1 LRSVLQFGESVIE
14 MTTVPTARS
23 QLSELYVRESA
34 AIEQEFS
41 ATGDGRA
48 ALARRTALVDAI
60 VQRLWNEIIVGSNP
74 GSNAGSSASPTTVDP
89 DGPKNFALVATG
101 GFGRGWL
108 FPHSDI
114 DLLFLHAGNSSES
127 EFKDPI
133 RRFSQELWDLR
144 LKLSPATRNL
154 AECERL
160 DPNNVEFAISLLDC
174 RYLAGDRELF
184 SRLRE
189 KAVPRLVA
197 RDYQNLIQNLAEITR
212 ARHHKFGNTVFH
224 LEPNVKDGPGGLR
237 DYNVANWLALIS
249 AMEKLKVWPD
259 EKTLLPVSSRRAFD
273 AALDF
278 QMSVRCFLH
287 FRYGRH
293 DNTLIWEAQDEAAA
307 RKIGASI
314 GANDA
319 EIANT
324 ADWMRIYFGHVRSVH
339 RVCMQ
344 LLEEI
349 PAAWSSLYRQFQG
362 WRSKVSSAD
371 FSVVDGLIFLQ
382 QPAGLR
388 DPEILLRLFHF
399 MAEHGLKLSTTTEY
413 KVEQALP
420 ALAATPPR
428 GAELW
433 LYLQETLVQPHAADA
448 LRAMNAL
455 RLLALLLPELKGIE
469 ALVIRDF
476 YHRYTVDEHSF
487 LAIENLHRLKESKSE
502 WDQRF
507 AELQSELEQPEL
519 LYLALLL
526 HDSGKAV
533 PSENHVELSLQLT
546 DSCAER
552 LDLDPVDRDTLRY
565 LVASH
570 LEMAAATRRDVF
582 DPANV
587 KSFAEKVGV
596 PERLKMLCLM
606 TYADIKAV
614 NPEAMTPWKADNLWQ
629 LYIACANYLSRSAD
643 ERVHT
648 ADDGSSVA
656 PSSVAPSSLASSNLA
671 HLRSLAPVAGKK
683 INIFLEGLPQRY
695 LRIHGATDVLAH
707 AEMATRLGQD
717 GVQLNLKQVRHWY
730 ELTLITT
737 DRPFLFASVSGTLAA
752 WGMNIVKANAF
763 SNAAGIVVDTFYFTD
778 RFRTLEMNL
787 QEWERLKKSIAAVVK
802 GEADVAR
809 MLRDRL
815 KSEKGNATKV
825 KIATQIEFDDGCSA
839 SSTLVQVLTQDRPGL
854 LYRMCSLISKHECNI
869 EIALIETEGQM
880 AIDILYLTSGG
891 AKLSAARQ
899 SALGQALRDELAA
912 K

>member
-1 LRSVLQFGESVIE
+1 MKACSTRVTQFLHFGESVIE
-14 MTTVPTARS
+14 MTTGATVRS
-23 QLSELYVRESA
+23 ELRDLYVRESA

-41 ATGDGRA
+41 LTGEGRT
-48 ALARRTALVDAI
+48 ALARRTALVDSI
-60 VQRLWNEIIVGSNP
+60 VQRLWNEIIVGP
-74 GSNAGSSASPTTVDP
+74 SPADP
-89 DGPKNFALVATG
+89 DSPKNFALVATG

-108 FPHSDI
+108 SPHSDI
-114 DLLFLHAGNSSES
+114 DLLFLHAGSDSES

-160 DPNNVEFAISLLDC
+160 DPNNVEFTISLLDC
-174 RYLAGDRELF
+174 RYLAGDREIF

-189 KAVPRLVA
+189 KVVPRLVG
-197 RDYQNLIQNLAEITR
+197 RECHNLIQNLGEITR

-259 EKTLLPVSSRRAFD
+259 TKTLLPVSSRRALD

-287 FRYGRH
+287 FRHGRH
-293 DNTLIWEAQDEAAA
+293 DNTLTWEAQDEAAA
-307 RKIGASI
+307 RKIGAS
-314 GANDA
+314 DS
-319 EIANT
+319 EITNA
-324 ADWMRIYFGHVRSVH
+324 ADWMRVYFGHVRSVH
-339 RVCMQ
+339 RVCNQ

-362 WRSKVSSAD
+362 WRSRVASAD
-371 FSVVDGLIFLQ
+371 FSVVDGLIFLKQPQ
-382 QPAGLR
+382 QPGGLR
-388 DPEILLRLFHF
+388 DPEMLLRLFHF

-433 LYLQETLVQPHAADA
+433 LYMQETLVQPHAADA

-469 ALVIRDF
+469 ALVVRDF

-487 LAIENLHRLKESKSE
+487 LAIEHLHRLKESKSE

-546 DSCAER
+546 DSCTER
-552 LDLDPVDRDTLRY
+552 LDLDPVDREAVRY

-570 LEMAAATRRDVF
+570 LEMSAAMRRDVF

-596 PERLKMLCLM
+596 PERLKMLCLL

-648 ADDGSSVA
+648 GDDGSSVA
-656 PSSVAPSSLASSNLA
+656 PANMA

-683 INIFLEGLPQRY
+683 INVFLEGLPQRY
-695 LRIHGATDVLAH
+695 LRIHGASDVLAH
-707 AEMATRLGQD
+707 AEMAARLGQD
-717 GVQLNLKQVRHWY
+717 GVQLSLKQVRHWY

-737 DRPFLFASVSGTLAA
+737 DRPFLFASVSGALAA

-763 SNAAGIVVDTFYFTD
+763 SNAAGMVVDTFYFTD
-778 RFRTLEMNL
+778 RFRTLELNL
-787 QEWERLKKSIAAVVK
+787 QEWERLKKSIAVVVK

-815 KSEKGNATKV
+815 KSEKADSTKV
-825 KIATQIEFDDGCSA
+825 KIETQIEFDDGCSA
-839 SSTLVQVLTQDRPGL
+839 HSTLVQVLTQDRPGL
-854 LYRMCSLISKHECNI
+854 LYRMCSLVSKHECNI

-880 AIDILYLTSGG
+880 AIDVLYLTSGG
-891 AKLSAARQ
+891 TKLNADRQ
-899 SALGQALRDELAA
+899 AALGKALREELAA

>member
-1 LRSVLQFGESVIE
+1 
-14 MTTVPTARS
+14 MTTVATVRS
-23 QLSELYVRESA
+23 ELWDLYVRESA

-41 ATGDGRA
+41 ATGKGHTSV
-48 ALARRTALVDAI
+48 ARRTALVDTI
-60 VQRLWNEIIVGSNP
+60 VQRLWNEIIVSSNY
-74 GSNAGSSASPTTVDP
+74 AEP
-89 DGPKNFALVATG
+89 DSPKNFALVATG

-114 DLLFLHAGNSSES
+114 DLLFLHASSDSES
-127 EFKDPI
+127 KFRDPI

-154 AECERL
+154 AECEKL

-184 SRLRE
+184 SRLRD
-189 KAVPRLVA
+189 KAVPRLVG
-197 RDYQNLIQNLAEITR
+197 RDCQNLIQNLAEITR

-259 EKTLLPVSSRRAFD
+259 AKTLLPISSRRAFD

-287 FRYGRH
+287 FRHGRH
-293 DNTLIWEAQDEAAA
+293 DNTLTWEAQDAAAA
-307 RKIGASI
+307 RKIGAI
-314 GANDA
+314 DID
-319 EIANT
+319 IANA
-324 ADWMRIYFGHVRSVH
+324 ADWMRVYFGHVRNVH
-339 RVCMQ
+339 RVCTQ

-362 WRSKVSSAD
+362 WRSKVASTD
-371 FSVVDGLIFLQ
+371 FSVVDGLIFLK
-382 QPAGLR
+382 QPRQPDGLR
-388 DPEILLRLFHF
+388 DPEMLLRLFHF

-469 ALVIRDF
+469 ALVVRDF

-487 LAIENLHRLKESKSE
+487 LAIEHLHRLRESKSE

-507 AELQSELEQPEL
+507 AELLGELEQPEL

-526 HDSGKAV
+526 HDSGKAM
-533 PSENHVELSLQLT
+533 PSESHVEGSLQLT
-546 DSCAER
+546 DSCTER
-552 LDLDPVDRDTLRY
+552 LDLDPVDRETVRY

-570 LEMAAATRRDVF
+570 LEMSAAMRRDVF

-587 KSFAEKVGV
+587 RSCAEKVGV

-648 ADDGSSVA
+648 GNDSSSIG
-656 PSSVAPSSLASSNLA
+656 PSNLA
-671 HLRSLAPVAGKK
+671 HLRSLASVAGKK
-683 INIFLEGLPQRY
+683 VNVLLEGLPQRY
-695 LRIHGATDVLAH
+695 LRIHGASDVLAH
-707 AEMATRLGQD
+707 AEMAARLGQD

-730 ELTLITT
+730 ELTLITA
-737 DRPFLFASVSGTLAA
+737 DRPFLFASVSGALAA

-763 SNAAGIVVDTFYFTD
+763 SNAAGTVVDTFYFTD

-802 GEADVAR
+802 GEADLAR

-815 KSEKGNATKV
+815 KSEQANGTKV
-825 KIATQIEFDDGCSA
+825 KIATQIEFDDSCSA
-839 SSTLVQVLTQDRPGL
+839 QSTMMQVLTQDRPGL
-854 LYRMCSLISKHECNI
+854 LYRMCSLVSKHECNI

-880 AIDILYLTSGG
+880 AIDVLYLTSGG
-891 AKLSAARQ
+891 AKLSADRQ
-899 SALGQALRDELAA
+899 AALGQALRDELAA
-912 K
+912 E

>member
-1 LRSVLQFGESVIE
+1 
-14 MTTVPTARS
+14 MTTGATVH
-23 QLSELYVRESA
+23 SELSDLYTRESA
-34 AIEQEFS
+34 AIEQEFYV
-41 ATGDGRA
+41 TGEGRT
-48 ALARRTALVDAI
+48 ALTRRTALVDSIA
-60 VQRLWNEIIVGSNP
+60 QRLWNEIIVGSQ
-74 GSNAGSSASPTTVDP
+74 AASSARP
-89 DGPKNFALVATG
+89 DRLKDFALVATG

-114 DLLFLHAGNSSES
+114 DLLFLHANGNSES

-160 DPNNVEFAISLLDC
+160 DPDNVEFAISLLDC
-174 RYLAGDRELF
+174 RYLAGDGELF

-189 KAVPRLVA
+189 KAVPRLVG
-197 RDYQNLIQNLAEITR
+197 RECQNLIQNLAELTR
-212 ARHHKFGNTVFH
+212 ARHHKFGSTVFH

-259 EKTLLPVSSRRAFD
+259 PNTLLPVSSRRALD

-287 FRYGRH
+287 FRHGRH
-293 DNTLIWEAQDEAAA
+293 DNTLTWEAQDEAAA

-319 EIANT
+319 EITNA
-324 ADWMRIYFGHVRSVH
+324 ADWMRVYFGHVRNVH
-339 RVCMQ
+339 RVCNQ

-362 WRSKVSSAD
+362 WRLKVANDD
-371 FSVVDGLIFLQ
+371 FSVVDGLIFLKQAKQAQ
-382 QPAGLR
+382 QSGGLR
-388 DPEILLRLFHF
+388 DPEMLLRLFHF

-469 ALVIRDF
+469 ALVVRDF

-507 AELQSELEQPEL
+507 AEVLSELEQPEL

-533 PSENHVELSLQLT
+533 PSDNHVELSLQLT
-546 DSCAER
+546 DSCTER
-552 LDLDPVDRDTLRY
+552 LDLDPVDRETVRY

-570 LEMAAATRRDVF
+570 LEMSAAMRRDVF

-587 KSFAEKVGV
+587 RSFAERVGV
-596 PERLKMLCLM
+596 PERLKMLCLL

-648 ADDGSSVA
+648 GDDGANLWPANMA
-656 PSSVAPSSLASSNLA
+656 PSNLA

-707 AEMATRLGQD
+707 AEMAARLGQD

-730 ELTLITT
+730 ELTLITA
-737 DRPFLFASVSGTLAA
+737 DRPFLFASVSGALAA

-763 SNAAGIVVDTFYFTD
+763 SNIAGIVVDTFYFTD

-787 QEWERLKKSIAAVVK
+787 QEWERLKTSVADVIK

-815 KSEKGNATKV
+815 KSEKANGTKV
-825 KIATQIEFDDGCSA
+825 KIATQIEFDDACSA
-839 SSTLVQVLTQDRPGL
+839 HSTLVQILTQDRPGL
-854 LYRMCSLISKHECNI
+854 LYRMCSLVSKHECNI

-880 AIDILYLTSGG
+880 AIDVLYLTSGG
-891 AKLSAARQ
+891 AKLNANRQ
-899 SALGQALRDELAA
+899 AALGKALRDELAA

>member
-1 LRSVLQFGESVIE
+1 
-14 MTTVPTARS
+14 MTTVATVRS
-23 QLSELYVRESA
+23 ELRDLYVRESA

-41 ATGDGRA
+41 VTGEGRT
-48 ALARRTALVDAI
+48 ALARRTALVDTI
-60 VQRLWNEIIVGSNP
+60 VQRLWNEIIVSSQP
-74 GSNAGSSASPTTVDP
+74 GSSPADP
-89 DGPKNFALVATG
+89 DSPKNLALVATG

-114 DLLFLHAGNSSES
+114 DLLFLHASASSES

-154 AECERL
+154 AECDKL
-160 DPNNVEFAISLLDC
+160 DPNNIEFAISLLDC

-184 SRLRE
+184 SRLHE
-189 KAVPRLVA
+189 KVVPRLVG
-197 RDYQNLIQNLAEITR
+197 RECQNLIQNLGEITR
-212 ARHHKFGNTVFH
+212 ARHHKFANTVFH

-259 EKTLLPVSSRRAFD
+259 AQTLLPVSSRRAFD

-293 DNTLIWEAQDEAAA
+293 DNTLTWEAQDEAAA
-307 RKIGASI
+307 RKIGA
-314 GANDA
+314 GDL
-319 EIANT
+319 EITNA
-324 ADWMRIYFGHVRSVH
+324 ADWMRVYFGHVRSVH
-339 RVCMQ
+339 RVCNQ

-362 WRSKVSSAD
+362 WRSRVASAD

-388 DPEILLRLFHF
+388 DPEMLLRLFHF

-433 LYLQETLVQPHAADA
+433 LYLQETLLQPHAADA

-469 ALVIRDF
+469 ALVVRDF

-487 LAIENLHRLKESKSE
+487 LAIEHLHRLKESKSE

-533 PSENHVELSLQLT
+533 PSQNHVEVSVQLT
-546 DSCAER
+546 DSCTER
-552 LDLDPVDRDTLRY
+552 LDLDPVDRETVRY

-570 LEMAAATRRDVF
+570 LEMSAAMRRDVF

-648 ADDGSSVA
+648 GDDGSS
-656 PSSVAPSSLASSNLA
+656 LA

-695 LRIHGATDVLAH
+695 LRIHGASDVLAH
-707 AEMATRLGQD
+707 AEMAARLGQD

-730 ELTLITT
+730 ELTLVTA
-737 DRPFLFASVSGTLAA
+737 DRPFLFASVSGALAA

-763 SNAAGIVVDTFYFTD
+763 SNASGIVVDTFYFTD

-815 KSEKGNATKV
+815 KSEKVNGTKV

-839 SSTLVQVLTQDRPGL
+839 HSTMVQILTQDRPGL
-854 LYRMCSLISKHECNI
+854 LYRMCSLVSKHECNI

-880 AIDILYLTSGG
+880 AIDVLYLTSGG
-891 AKLSAARQ
+891 AKLSADRQ
-899 SALGQALRDELAA
+899 AALGQALRDELAT